1 MMEWFRSGGFGMFL
15 VLAIGAGAIGFGVKA
30 LGKPTAER
38 LATLRSMPMLILTA
52 ALFTFG
58 TDLWAVNHALTDESV
73 LKAYAAAGGD
83 KGVLGIIGI
92 TEAAQALTLGGVLAM
107 AVVVLRIVAEGRH
120 EKKARTDA
128 S

>member
-1 MMEWFRSGGFGMFL
+1 MMDWFRSGGFGMFL
-15 VLAIGAGAIGFGVKA
+15 VLAVGAGAIGFGVRA
-30 LGKPTAER
+30 VGKPTAER
-38 LATLRSMPMLILTA
+38 LAILRSLPMLVLTG

-73 LKAYAAAGGD
+73 LKAYVTAGGD
-83 KGVLGIIGI
+83 KGLLGIIGI

-120 EKKARTDA
+120 DRREERAA
-128 S
+128 